1 MGMGRLCV
9 MKQTKALQNS
19 VVSMTHLVLSVKA
32 KKLPYLYCIY
42 CSFADKIYCL
52 TGFNIFIFFKVHI
65 LFELF
70 ELVQKNMQK
79 KLIHILLENSFILR
93 ANVETKELT
102 CHIATFSAS
111 QIKVKLSLFTF
122 LSAYFCLLVWLL
134 FGLTLVYGI
143 KFHCLLFFLS
153 RRLKLIWSI
162 SFQKVCNFLFQNL
175 RLFTEQIHFPG
186 SK

>member
-1 MGMGRLCV
+1 MKRWAWEGYVLWSRPKLCKILLYQWHTLCCLSKQKNCLICTV
-9 MKQTKALQNS
+9 FIVHSQTKY
-19 VVSMTHLVLSVKA
+19 TVLLDS
-32 KKLPYLYCIY
+32 IF
-42 CSFADKIYCL
+42 SF
-52 TGFNIFIFFKVHI
+52 FFKVHI
-65 LFELF
+65 RFELF

-162 SFQKVCNFLFQNL
+162 SSKSLQFS
-175 RLFTEQIHFPG
+175 FP
-186 SK
+186 KLTIIYWTNPFPR

>member
-1 MGMGRLCV
+1 MKKRWAWEGYVLWSRPKLC
-9 MKQTKALQNS
+9 KILLYQWHTLCC
-19 VVSMTHLVLSVKA
+19 LSKL

-52 TGFNIFIFFKVHI
+52 TGLNIFIFFKVHI

-134 FGLTLVYGI
+134 FGLTLV
-143 KFHCLLFFLS
+143 
-153 RRLKLIWSI
+153 
-162 SFQKVCNFLFQNL
+162 
-175 RLFTEQIHFPG
+175 
-186 SK
+186 